1 MARRPIPKRRLMDS
15 MDFDRKLSAGFSETN
30 VVTFDR
36 KVKKTVSRAPESVEL
51 LRNGLFFRIA
61 RLSL

>member
-1 MARRPIPKRRLMDS
+1 MDS